1 MLKRLL
7 LVIKSTSFDDVLRV
21 VIGVDGASDYK
32 RSIID
37 LNLQSAA
44 GNVILVE
51 LDYPRRTPQAL
62 K

>member
-1 MLKRLL
+1 